1 MKMFYTTWFL
11 IAVAITVQSG
21 PIPQDDDAF
30 AEAYLKKFYN
40 LTQNHNKGRS
50 GEMSNKLAEMQKFF
64 GLTVTGTLDSNTME
78 MMKKPRCGVV
88 DVAAYSTFGRDFK
101 WQTNQLT
108 YRIENYTPDM
118 SVAEVDDSIQR
129 ALQVWAKVTPLRF
142 TRIYSGVADIMISFG
157 RRSHGDSYPF
167 DGPSG
172 TLAHAFAPSSGIGG
186 DAHFDEDESFTFSST
201 RGFVLFLVAAHEFG
215 HSLGLSHSSDPGALM
230 YPTYSYT
237 DPNKFVLPA
246 DDVKGIQSLYGPN
259 PDKPV
264 DPSKPNPPPVTPDA
278 CDRTLVLDAVATLR
292 GEKLFFNGRFFWRLF
307 GTNIVQQQLIKSF
320 WPKAPE
326 NIHAAYENTVEDRL
340 YLIKNQSV
348 WAFSAYDLVSGFPKS
363 LSSMGLPAKVKKV
376 SAALYDQRTGK
387 TLYDENKK
395 KMDTGY
401 PKQVNQGFPGVTG
414 QITAA
419 FQNSGFTYLFSGT
432 NVFEYSTAT
441 RKVLRT
447 LDNGYFLKCEG
458 ETWFLAAMS
467 LFSTHSQLCRRLA
480 HKYVSRTYTTRPTL
494 NEVVIVSAVRTP
506 MGSFK
511 GSLSSLPA
519 TKLGSIAIKG
529 AIEQAGISAEEVKE
543 VYMGNVLQ
551 AGEGQA
557 PTRQALLGAGLP
569 LSTPATTINK
579 VCASGMKSIMMAA
592 QSLMCGHQDVMVAGG
607 MESMSQVPY
616 VMARETPQYGGVK
629 MEDLIVKDG
638 LTDVYNKFHMGNCAE
653 NTAKNSNI
661 SREEQDAYAINSY
674 TRSKAAWESGILA
687 KEVVPV
693 SISQKGRPDVVVK
706 EDEEWRK
713 VDFSKVPKL
722 KAVFQKEN
730 GTVTAANA
738 STLNDG
744 AAAVVLMTADAA
756 KRLNVAPMARIVA
769 FADAAVAPIDFPIAP
784 AFAVPKVLSAAGIK
798 KEDVA
803 MWEINEAFS
812 VVVLA
817 NIKMLDIDPSKVN
830 INGGAVSLGHPI
842 GMSGARIV
850 GHMVHHLQPGQYGL
864 AGICNGGGGASS
876 ILIQKL

>member
-1 MKMFYTTWFL
+1 
-11 IAVAITVQSG
+11 
-21 PIPQDDDAF
+21 
-30 AEAYLKKFYN
+30 
-40 LTQNHNKGRS
+40 
-50 GEMSNKLAEMQKFF
+50 
-64 GLTVTGTLDSNTME
+64 
-78 MMKKPRCGVV
+78 VV
-88 DVAAYSTFGRDFK
+88 
-101 WQTNQLT
+101 
-108 YRIENYTPDM
+108 
-118 SVAEVDDSIQR
+118 
-129 ALQVWAKVTPLRF
+129 
-142 TRIYSGVADIMISFG
+142 
-157 RRSHGDSYPF
+157 
-167 DGPSG
+167 
-172 TLAHAFAPSSGIGG
+172 
-186 DAHFDEDESFTFSST
+186 
-201 RGFVLFLVAAHEFG
+201 
-215 HSLGLSHSSDPGALM
+215 
-230 YPTYSYT
+230 
-237 DPNKFVLPA
+237 
-246 DDVKGIQSLYGPN
+246 
-259 PDKPV
+259 
-264 DPSKPNPPPVTPDA
+264 
-278 CDRTLVLDAVATLR
+278 
-292 GEKLFFNGRFFWRLF
+292 
-307 GTNIVQQQLIKSF
+307 
-320 WPKAPE
+320 
-326 NIHAAYENTVEDRL
+326 
-340 YLIKNQSV
+340 
-348 WAFSAYDLVSGFPKS
+348 
-363 LSSMGLPAKVKKV
+363 
-376 SAALYDQRTGK
+376 
-387 TLYDENKK
+387 
-395 KMDTGY
+395 
-401 PKQVNQGFPGVTG
+401 
-414 QITAA
+414 
-419 FQNSGFTYLFSGT
+419 
-432 NVFEYSTAT
+432 
-441 RKVLRT
+441 
-447 LDNGYFLKCEG
+447 
-458 ETWFLAAMS
+458 AMS
-467 LFSTHSQLCRRLA
+467 LFSTRTQICRRLA
-480 HKYVSRTYTTRPTL
+480 HKYVARTYTSRPTL

-506 MGSFK
+506 IGSFK

-529 AIEQAGISAEEVKE
+529 AIEQAGIPLEEVKE

-616 VMARETPQYGGVK
+616 ILARETLPYGGVR

-653 NTAKNSNI
+653 NTAKKSSI

-693 SISQKGRPDVVVK
+693 SIPQKGKPDIVVK

-722 KAVFQKEN
+722 KTVFQKEN

-744 AAAVVLMTADAA
+744 GAAIVLMTADAA
-756 KRLNVAPMARIVA
+756 KRLNVTPLARIAA

-784 AFAVPKVLSAAGIK
+784 AFAVPKVLSAAGVK

-842 GMSGARIV
+842 GMSGTRIV

-876 ILIQKL
+876 VLIQKL

>member
-1 MKMFYTTWFL
+1 
-11 IAVAITVQSG
+11 
-21 PIPQDDDAF
+21 
-30 AEAYLKKFYN
+30 
-40 LTQNHNKGRS
+40 
-50 GEMSNKLAEMQKFF
+50 
-64 GLTVTGTLDSNTME
+64 
-78 MMKKPRCGVV
+78 
-88 DVAAYSTFGRDFK
+88 
-101 WQTNQLT
+101 
-108 YRIENYTPDM
+108 
-118 SVAEVDDSIQR
+118 
-129 ALQVWAKVTPLRF
+129 
-142 TRIYSGVADIMISFG
+142 
-157 RRSHGDSYPF
+157 
-167 DGPSG
+167 
-172 TLAHAFAPSSGIGG
+172 
-186 DAHFDEDESFTFSST
+186 
-201 RGFVLFLVAAHEFG
+201 
-215 HSLGLSHSSDPGALM
+215 
-230 YPTYSYT
+230 
-237 DPNKFVLPA
+237 
-246 DDVKGIQSLYGPN
+246 
-259 PDKPV
+259 
-264 DPSKPNPPPVTPDA
+264 
-278 CDRTLVLDAVATLR
+278 
-292 GEKLFFNGRFFWRLF
+292 
-307 GTNIVQQQLIKSF
+307 
-320 WPKAPE
+320 
-326 NIHAAYENTVEDRL
+326 
-340 YLIKNQSV
+340 
-348 WAFSAYDLVSGFPKS
+348 
-363 LSSMGLPAKVKKV
+363 
-376 SAALYDQRTGK
+376 
-387 TLYDENKK
+387 
-395 KMDTGY
+395 
-401 PKQVNQGFPGVTG
+401 
-414 QITAA
+414 
-419 FQNSGFTYLFSGT
+419 
-432 NVFEYSTAT
+432 
-441 RKVLRT
+441 
-447 LDNGYFLKCEG
+447 
-458 ETWFLAAMS
+458 MS
-467 LFSTHSQLCRRLA
+467 LFSTRTQICRRLA
-480 HKYVSRTYTTRPTL
+480 HKYVARTYTSRPTL

-506 MGSFK
+506 IGSFK

-529 AIEQAGISAEEVKE
+529 AIEQAGIPLEEVKE

-616 VMARETPQYGGVK
+616 ILARETLPYGGVK

-653 NTAKNSNI
+653 NTAKKSSI

-693 SISQKGRPDVVVK
+693 SIPQKGKPDIVVK

-722 KAVFQKEN
+722 KTVFQKEN

-744 AAAVVLMTADAA
+744 GAAIVLMTADAA
-756 KRLNVAPMARIVA
+756 KRLNVTPLARIAA

-784 AFAVPKVLSAAGIK
+784 AFAVPKVLSAAGVKKEDVAMWEINEAFSVVVLANIKMLDIDPSKVNINGGKPDIVVKEDEEWRKVDFSKVPKLKTVFQKENGTVTAANASTLNDGGAAIVLMTADAAKRLNVTPLARIAAFADAAVAPIDFPIAPAFAVPKVLSAAGVK

-842 GMSGARIV
+842 GMSGTRIV

-876 ILIQKL
+876 VLIQKL